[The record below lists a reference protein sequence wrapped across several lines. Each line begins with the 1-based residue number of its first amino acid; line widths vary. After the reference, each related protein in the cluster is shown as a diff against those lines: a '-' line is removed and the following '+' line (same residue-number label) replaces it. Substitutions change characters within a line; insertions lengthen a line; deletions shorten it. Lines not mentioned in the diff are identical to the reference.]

1 MQQDRLNYAAQTQ
14 GYRRSKA
21 SGTECRVTGQT
32 WGRLPAMLFSE
43 NASLFLISA
52 LADWKLQRRVKKI
65 IGLSNQVNFFCKKY
79 ADQQTQSV
87 NQEPDMNE
95 TLTRRNDDTRGT
107 TVQ

>member
-1 MQQDRLNYAAQTQ
+1 MRQAPYYA
-14 GYRRSKA
+14 
-21 SGTECRVTGQT
+21 
-32 WGRLPAMLFSE
+32 FSE

-95 TLTRRNDDTRGT
+95 T
-107 TVQ
+107 